1 MADTTPEEKIK
12 REQLERVHERMVYEE
27 ELMDLAELFKNFSD
41 STRIKILVALLEGE
55 LCVSDLA
62 EALEMSQS
70 AISHQLRI
78 LRTSRLVRS
87 RRDGK
92 QIFYALDDDHVK
104 EIIQVGLD
112 HLNE

>member
-1 MADTTPEEKIK
+1 MPDVIQDDTIK

-27 ELMDLAELFKNFSD
+27 ELMDLADLFKNFAD

-70 AISHQLRI
+70 AISHQLRT
-78 LRTSRLVRS
+78 LRSSRLVRS

-92 QIFYALDDDHVK
+92 QIFYTLDDEHVK
-104 EIIQVGLD
+104 EIIEVGLD
-112 HLNE
+112 HLSE

>member
-1 MADTTPEEKIK
+1 MPELN
-12 REQLERVHERMVYEE
+12 QDAMERARDRMVDEE
-27 ELMDLAELFKNFSD
+27 ELMELAELFKNFAD

-55 LCVSDLA
+55 LCVSGLA

-70 AISHQLRI
+70 AISHQLRT
-78 LRTSRLVRS
+78 LRSSRLVRA

-92 QIFYALDDDHVK
+92 QIFYALDDACVK
-104 EIIQVGLD
+104 ELLEVGFN